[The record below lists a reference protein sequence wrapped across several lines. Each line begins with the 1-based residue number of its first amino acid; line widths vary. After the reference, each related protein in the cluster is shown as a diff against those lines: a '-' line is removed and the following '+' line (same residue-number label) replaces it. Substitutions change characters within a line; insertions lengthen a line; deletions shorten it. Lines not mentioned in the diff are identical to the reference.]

1 MDGDD
6 GKSQT
11 LDHLWFSNARCA
23 AAAESGGTAERGTG
37 RAIGEAATESERGDD
52 KW

>member
-23 AAAESGGTAERGTG
+23 AAAGSGGTAERGTG

-52 KW
+52 KR